1 VDKDIVPSTHPEAS
15 QSVNPPTKQELFIRN
30 LFLFDSAYEAA
41 IAAGY
46 SESTASGT
54 IYHQLKSKKLQDK
67 IRDYAKTHELLNIPK
82 VLKLEDKALD
92 YLKDITQELPKFS
105 ALLKQKKQIA
115 GLLHQDVTPQV
126 PTISIGEVQNLMLNV
141 SSSATLP
148 LINDDKDI
156 TT

>member
-1 VDKDIVPSTHPEAS
+1 LDKDIVPANHPEAS

-30 LFLFDSAYEAA
+30 LFLYETPFQAA

-46 SESTASGT
+46 TESTAKAT
-54 IYHQLKSKKLQDK
+54 IYTQLKSKKLQDK

-82 VLKLEDKALD
+82 VLRLEDKALD
-92 YLKDITQELPKFS
+92 YLIDKPQELPKFA

-141 SSSATLP
+141 SSNAALP

-156 TT
+156 TP